1 MNKIEFLREIEQ
13 QVEEDMEREA
23 QAENNEAE

>member
-23 QAENNEAE
+23 QAENNEEE